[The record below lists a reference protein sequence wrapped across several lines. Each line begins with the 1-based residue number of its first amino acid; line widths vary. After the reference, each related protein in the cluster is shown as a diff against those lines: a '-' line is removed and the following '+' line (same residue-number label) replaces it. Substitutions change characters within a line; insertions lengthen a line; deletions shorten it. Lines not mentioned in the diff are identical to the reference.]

1 MNECLPAIHA
11 ISVATTRP
19 SNEKPSNVNMN
30 RFAQVQPAPTA
41 IPATMMPAH
50 PRPNCQLWLPA
61 TVCPQLTSLLCP
73 LTSPTTM
80 RPGTIA
86 SVTNA
91 TASNA
96 IDRKL
101 DSEMQEAEI
110 VPSAGWSVR
119 LTMM

>member
-1 MNECLPAIHA
+1 M
-11 ISVATTRP
+11 
-19 SNEKPSNVNMN
+19 
-30 RFAQVQPAPTA
+30 
-41 IPATMMPAH
+41 
-50 PRPNCQLWLPA
+50 
-61 TVCPQLTSLLCP
+61 
-73 LTSPTTM
+73 M

-119 LTMM
+119 LTMT